1 METRASYIA
10 VGAFVLILLL
20 GGIGFGLW
28 AAQFNSIYAFVDH
41 FVRVDG
47 SVAGLNTGS
56 SVLFGGIPI
65 GKVRNI
71 EIDPQDQRLTR
82 IDMSVRADVPI
93 RTDSTA
99 VLESK
104 SLIGGVVVEI
114 SRGSHSSPRLTT
126 PEITAGSSWE
136 RVLTS
141 APKLATKTSALAD
154 QLDQF
159 MTVQN
164 TAALARILAS
174 TDRLMSNLGRLRS
187 RADQVFAHGQSSGT
201 DLQQAWAGI
210 QSDLADI
217 GKNDDRLMEDANQ
230 AILEIKRAGAQ
241 LDKAKT
247 SVDGLLTQDRAAF
260 DNFMSTGYPQLSPM
274 FADLKEV
281 LDHYGRLFAEIRN
294 DPARFFLLDRSQGFQ
309 PRGKGPGP
317 AAR

>member
-28 AAQFNSIYAFVDH
+28 VSKFNSIYVFVGH
-41 FVRVDG
+41 FVRVEG

-65 GKVRNI
+65 GKVTNI
-71 EIDPQDQRLTR
+71 EIDPKDQRLTR
-82 IDMSVRADVPI
+82 IDMTVRADVPI

-114 SRGSHSSPRLTT
+114 SRGSQASPRLTA
-126 PEITAGSSWE
+126 PEITAGASSWE
-136 RVLTS
+136 RLLTS
-141 APKLATKTSALAD
+141 APKLATKTSALVD

-174 TDRLMSNLGRLRS
+174 TDRLMSNLGRLS
-187 RADQVFAHGQSSGT
+187 GRADQVFAHGQASGT
-201 DLQQAWAGI
+201 ELRQAWTDI
-210 QSDLADI
+210 QSDLDDI
-217 GKNDDRLMEDANQ
+217 GKNGDRLMEDANQ
-230 AILEIKRAGAQ
+230 AILELKRAGVQ
-241 LDKAKT
+241 LDKTKA
-247 SVDGLLTQDRAAF
+247 SVDGLLAQDRAAF
-260 DNFMSTGYPQLSPM
+260 DNFMSAGYPQLGPM
-274 FADLKEV
+274 FADLKEL
-281 LDHYGRLFAEIRN
+281 LDRYGRLFAEIRN

-309 PRGKGPGP
+309 PQ
-317 AAR
+317 

>member
-28 AAQFNSIYAFVDH
+28 VSKFNSIYVFVDH
-41 FVRVDG
+41 FVRVEG
-47 SVAGLNTGS
+47 SVAGLNTNS
-56 SVLFGGIPI
+56 AVLFGGIPI
-65 GKVRNI
+65 GKVTRI
-71 EIDPQDQRLTR
+71 EIDPKDQRLTR
-82 IDMSVRADVPI
+82 IDISVRADVPI

-114 SRGSHSSPRLTT
+114 SRGNHASPRLTT
-126 PEITAGSSWE
+126 PEIAAGPSSWE
-136 RVLTS
+136 RLLTG
-141 APKLATKTSALAD
+141 APKLATKASALAD

-174 TDRLMSNLGRLRS
+174 TDRLTFNLGALSS
-187 RADQVFAHGQSSGT
+187 RVDQVFAHGQASGT
-201 DLQQAWAGI
+201 ALRQSWADI
-210 QSDLADI
+210 QSNLEDI
-217 GKNDDRLMEDANQ
+217 GKNGDRLMEDANQ

-241 LDKAKT
+241 LDRTKA
-247 SVDGLLTQDRAAF
+247 SVDGLLAQDRAAF
-260 DNFMSTGYPQLSPM
+260 DNFMSSGYPQLNPM
-274 FADLKEV
+274 FADLKEL
-281 LDHYGRLFAEIRN
+281 LDRYGRLFAEIRN

-309 PRGKGPGP
+309 PQ
-317 AAR
+317 